1 MYITGAESSVP
12 AYVTT
17 DGLDEH
23 QDCSAVGAG
32 QWWRDFQLS
41 SLLLRQRFHLGET
54 EKRSIVHN
62 FMAYLTGSLPC

>member
-17 DGLDEH
+17 DGLDEP
-23 QDCSAVGAG
+23 QACSAVAAG

-41 SLLLRQRFHLGET
+41 SPLLRRFNLGET
-54 EKRSIVHN
+54 NRGKEHS
-62 FMAYLTGSLPC
+62 T